1 MQFAKETTVPV
12 EKSRAEIEGLL
23 ARYGAKE
30 FMSGWMSDKAMI
42 GFKMRDKMIKFVLP
56 LPDRNARQ
64 FTHTAH
70 KSQWAQQKRTAD
82 AALKAWEQACRQR
95 WRALLLAIKA
105 KLEAVECGIATF
117 EEEFMAHIVMPDGM
131 TLGEKVLPQLPEYLS
146 GRPMP
151 LLLPGPVQ

>member
-1 MQFAKETTVPV
+1 MQFAKDTTVPV
-12 EKSRAEIEGLL
+12 EKTKAEIEGILT
-23 ARYGAKE
+23 RYGASE
-30 FMSGWMSDKAMI
+30 FMSGWKFEYEVI
-42 GFKMRDKMIKFVLP
+42 GFKMRAKMMRFILP
-56 LPDRNARQ
+56 LPDRNDKA

-70 KSQWAQQKRTAD
+70 KQEYQRQRRTAD
-82 AALKAWEQACRQR
+82 AAAKAWEQACRQR
-95 WRALLLAIKA
+95 WRALLLAIRA
-105 KLEAVECGIATF
+105 KLEAVECGITTF